1 MKNRK
6 NELEELS
13 QTSIYRQLSTVNTT
27 DRRQTTGEQENWGQA
42 AAGAEVS
49 Y

>member
-13 QTSIYRQLSTVNTT
+13 QTSISSTVNSQQSTE
-27 DRRQTTGEQENWGQA
+27 RRQTTGEQENWGQA